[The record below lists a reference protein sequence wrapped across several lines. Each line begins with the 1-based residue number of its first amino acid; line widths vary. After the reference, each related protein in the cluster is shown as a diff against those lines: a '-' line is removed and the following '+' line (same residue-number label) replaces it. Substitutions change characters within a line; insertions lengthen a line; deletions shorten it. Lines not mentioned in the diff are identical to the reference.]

1 MKKEV
6 TIKEDIAAFYKNTG
20 KELWIYNGLFRNK
33 VLSIKK
39 KIKPLSCVKLML
51 NMLY

>member
-6 TIKEDIAAFYKNTG
+6 TIKEDMVAFYKNAG

-39 KIKPLSCVKLML
+39 DKAIIMCD
-51 NMLY
+51 

>member
-6 TIKEDIAAFYKNTG
+6 TIKEDMAAFYKNAG

-39 KIKPLSCVKLML
+39 IKPLSCVKPML